1 MQLQQIQT
9 IHHDAELGE
18 IPEDA
23 PFVSPARTPFV
34 SHELI
39 DEWRLYG
46 DYIYIYHRFRNA
58 VALRDVLAALCALR
72 SAGQATVETKIQ
84 CKAKLTEHSLGL
96 MVKCL
101 LGPGLTGMILPQP
114 SQIARRHQDI
124 LLRICKPNC

>member
-58 VALRDVLAALCALR
+58 VALRDVLAQGCIVC
-72 SAGQATVETKIQ
+72 T
-84 CKAKLTEHSLGL
+84 
-96 MVKCL
+96 VKCRA
-101 LGPGLTGMILPQP
+101 
-114 SQIARRHQDI
+114 S
-124 LLRICKPNC
+124 NCGNKNPV

>member
-1 MQLQQIQT
+1 MKLNISVELPSTNMHYKAKHRKQIAGTFRPVYQGLSLKLACMQLQQIQT

-58 VALRDVLAALCALR
+58 VALRDVLAQGCIVC
-72 SAGQATVETKIQ
+72 T
-84 CKAKLTEHSLGL
+84 
-96 MVKCL
+96 VKC
-101 LGPGLTGMILPQP
+101 
-114 SQIARRHQDI
+114 SAS
-124 LLRICKPNC
+124 NCGNKNPV